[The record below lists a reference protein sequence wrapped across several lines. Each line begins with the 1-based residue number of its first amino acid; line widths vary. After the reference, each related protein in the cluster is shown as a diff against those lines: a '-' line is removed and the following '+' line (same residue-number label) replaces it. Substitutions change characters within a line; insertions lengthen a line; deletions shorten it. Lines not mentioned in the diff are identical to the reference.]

1 MKKNGYF
8 VLIVLIYLVTLFQ
21 QKGNKMTTSSK
32 ILVGG
37 QALRNLGS
45 DRYTNDV
52 DFLVNDTTSK
62 SAFIHEN
69 DEDLLNANGNKF
81 FAEIFAIENGNE
93 QATPQSLFEL
103 KCYAF
108 VQHCQNFNFAKADS
122 CEYDMK
128 FLVRNFGIKSSL
140 IAKKYI
146 STGEYSE
153 IVKII
158 NSVKF

>member
-1 MKKNGYF
+1 MK
-8 VLIVLIYLVTLFQ
+8 
-21 QKGNKMTTSSK
+21 TTDK

-52 DFLVNDTTSK
+52 DYLVNDITTTN
-62 SAFIHEN
+62 AFITSEEV
-69 DEDLLNANGNKF
+69 DFLNANGNKF
-81 FAEIFAIENGNE
+81 FNEIYNAEKGNE

-103 KCYAF
+103 KAYAF
-108 VQHCQNFNFAKADS
+108 VQHCQNFNWKKVAS
-122 CEYDMK
+122 TEYDIQ
-128 FLVRNFGIKSSL
+128 FLVREFGITESK
-140 IAKKYI
+140 IAKKYM

-158 NSVKF
+158 RNTRK

>member
-1 MKKNGYF
+1 MK
-8 VLIVLIYLVTLFQ
+8 
-21 QKGNKMTTSSK
+21 TTEK

-52 DFLVNDTTSK
+52 DYLINDLSSTK
-62 SAFIHEN
+62 AFITS
-69 DEDLLNANGNKF
+69 EDVDFLNANGNKF
-81 FAEIFAIENGNE
+81 FNEIYNAEKGNE

-103 KCYAF
+103 KTYAF
-108 VQHCQNFNFAKADS
+108 VQHCQNFNWRKVAS
-122 CEYDMK
+122 TEYDIQ
-128 FLVRNFGIKSSL
+128 FLVREFGITESK
-140 IAKKYI
+140 IAKKYM

-158 NSVKF
+158 RNTRK